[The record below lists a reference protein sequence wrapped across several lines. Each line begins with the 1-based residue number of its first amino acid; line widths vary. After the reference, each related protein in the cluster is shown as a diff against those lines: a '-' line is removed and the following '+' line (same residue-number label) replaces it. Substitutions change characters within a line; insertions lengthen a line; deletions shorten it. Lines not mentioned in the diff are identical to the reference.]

1 MGEHPLN
8 DFGAGPRVVDPLDAA
23 HRLTSKPTPEPRTLL
38 DDARDVANR
47 ILLNDDPAGRV
58 LQLVRLTDSREYGR
72 CVTETAAATV
82 STYLVRTASISSVP
96 IYAEQ
101 LSRFLF
107 RMRTHLDP

>member
-1 MGEHPLN
+1 MGEQQLSELGTAP
-8 DFGAGPRVVDPLDAA
+8 AVDLLDAA
-23 HRLTSKPTPEPRTLL
+23 HRLASPPTPDCRNLL

-47 ILLNDDPAGRV
+47 ILLNDDPAERV
-58 LQLVRLTDSREYGR
+58 LQLVRLTHSQEYGR

-82 STYLVRTASISSVP
+82 STYLVRTASLSSVP

-107 RMRTHLDP
+107 RMRTHFVL